1 MSRPVL
7 TVCAER
13 QEPGS
18 YRTIGEAVQAARSGA
33 VISVR
38 PGRYEENLVLT
49 KVVSITAEDA
59 RGSVRISPRRGSV
72 VQVLAEAVQ
81 LTGLVLQGQDED
93 LPAVDVPRGQLALQD
108 CEVVGTSWTAVL
120 TRQQGELA
128 MRGCRVVNPAG
139 AGLVET
145 STGSSVIEDSVV
157 EHLGTSAL
165 VIGERANPTV
175 RRCVLRD
182 ARGNGVCANG
192 ESRGVLEDCEISGT
206 DKPAVAIEEQS
217 STRLVRTGIRDAELG
232 VFVGSTARVVLE
244 DCTVTAVRGHGYVL
258 TNGTDPLLRRCR
270 AVRTRGHGLHIAGR
284 ARGTLEDCEVT
295 AAAQAGIH
303 VGGSAG
309 PSLLRA
315 VVRDGEGDG
324 VEITGESAAEFDR
337 LEVHGPA
344 GTGVVVR
351 EGANPLLRRAT
362 VTAAGGHGIEVLR
375 DGRGRIEDATVL
387 DSGRHGVRIG
397 DGANTY
403 LGAVL
408 LRGGKGCG
416 VSVGPEGVATLR
428 DVEAADNALDGAS
441 VERGGELTAT
451 RARLRANRRHGLHLL
466 PGARATLTSCRLTG
480 NTEDGLRSE
489 SAESVRL
496 TDCLAAENEGAGLRQ
511 TEPTDRLAVENLDSR
526 DNRSPDA
533 RGAAAASAASAAP
546 GGPAA
551 ADGGGAPGQPQPSAG
566 GQQQGPQAVLQ
577 TLVGL
582 EGVKE
587 QVATLVNLNKLARRR
602 EQAGLPAL
610 PMSRHLVFAGPPGT
624 GKTTVARLYGAI
636 LAELGVLR
644 GGHLVE
650 VARADLVAP
659 IIGGTALKTTAV
671 VKEALGGVLFI
682 DEAYTLSAGSGG
694 AGPDFGREA
703 VDTLVKLMEDHRED
717 LVVIVAGYETEIHEF
732 LASNPGL
739 ASRFS
744 RTVAFRN
751 YSVDE
756 LTTIV
761 EHASGGHG
769 YELAEGTREAL
780 TVHFERMP
788 KGADFGNG
796 RAARKVFEE
805 MVDRQASRLAA
816 LDHFDNAD
824 LTRLLPADVGEEA
837 AAAVARA
844 AAGQGEPEAPG
855 LLDRLRG
862 MVGLAAAKQQVED
875 LVNVTRQT
883 RRRLDAGLPAATIG
897 HHLVFSG
904 PPGTG
909 KTTVAR
915 LYGELLAELGVLPS
929 GRLVE
934 TARADLVGR
943 YVGHTAQLTRDAF
956 ERARGGVLF
965 IDEAYTLTP
974 RGGAGG
980 DFGQEAVDT
989 LMKLMEDHRDEV
1001 VVIVAGYEEEMRGFL
1016 SSNPG
1021 LASRFSR
1028 EITFDHYADDELV
1041 AIVRRQAETAGYH
1054 CAPQTLAALAA
1065 HFAAAPRDR
1074 SFGNGRF
1081 ARQVLESMIT
1091 RQAGRLARLDVA
1103 DLDELSLLLPQD
1115 LPADRTGGRP

>member
-7 TVCAER
+7 TVCAEQR
-13 QEPGS
+13 EPGS
-18 YRTIGEAVQAARSGA
+18 YRTIGEALQAARSGA

-38 PGRYEENLVLT
+38 PGRYDENLVLT
-49 KVVSITAEDA
+49 KVVSITAEDV

-72 VQVLAEAVQ
+72 VQVLTEAVQ
-81 LTGLVLQGQDED
+81 LTGLVLQGQDDE

-108 CEVVGTSWTAVL
+108 CEVAGNAWTAVL

-145 STGSSVIEDSVV
+145 STGASVIEDSVI

-192 ESRGVLEDCEISGT
+192 EARGVVEDCEISAT
-206 DKPAVAIEEQS
+206 DKPAVALEEQS
-217 STRLVRTGIRDAELG
+217 TTRLLRTEIRDSALG

-270 AVRTRGHGLHIAGR
+270 AVRPQGHGLHITGR
-284 ARGTLEDCEVT
+284 SRGTFEDCEVT
-295 AAAQAGIH
+295 APAQAGIH
-303 VGGSAG
+303 VGESAG
-309 PSLLRA
+309 PGLVRA
-315 VVRDGEGDG
+315 VVRDAETDG
-324 VEITGESAAEFDR
+324 VELTGESAAEFDR
-337 LEVHGPA
+337 LEVRDAA
-344 GTGVVVR
+344 GVGIVVR
-351 EGANPLLRRAT
+351 DGANPLLRRTT

-387 DSGRHGVRIG
+387 DSGNHGIRIA

-403 LGAVL
+403 LGGSQV
-408 LRGGKGCG
+408 RGSKSCG
-416 VSVGPEGVATLR
+416 ISVGTEGVATLR
-428 DVEAADNALDGAS
+428 DVDSTDNAFDGAS

-451 RARLRANRRHGLHLL
+451 RSRLRTNRRHGLHLMA
-466 PGARATLTSCRLTG
+466 GARATLTSCQLID
-480 NTEDGLRSE
+480 NTVDGLRSE
-489 SAESVRL
+489 SAEPVRL
-496 TDCLAAENEGAGLRQ
+496 TDCLAAENQGAGLRQ
-511 TEPTDRLAVENLDSR
+511 TETTDRLAVENLDSR

-533 RGAAAASAASAAP
+533 HGSAAVAAATPGTAVTTDGESAPADGTPQS
-546 GGPAA
+546 GPADA
-551 ADGGGAPGQPQPSAG
+551 GPQGP
-566 GQQQGPQAVLQ
+566 QGPQAVLQ

-644 GGHLVE
+644 SGHLVE
-650 VARADLVAP
+650 VARADLVAS
-659 IIGGTALKTTAV
+659 IIGGTALKTTEV

-694 AGPDFGREA
+694 TGPDFGREA
-703 VDTLVKLMEDHRED
+703 IDTLVKLMEDHRED
-717 LVVIVAGYETEIHEF
+717 LVVIVAGYEVEIREF

-744 RTVAFRN
+744 RTVEFQN

-761 EHASGGHG
+761 GHAAAGHG

-780 TVHFERMP
+780 AVHFERMP

-805 MVDRQASRLAA
+805 MVDRQASRLAE
-816 LDHFDNAD
+816 LENFDNVA
-824 LTRLLPADVGEEA
+824 LTQLLPGDVGEQA
-837 AAAVARA
+837 AAAVA
-844 AAGQGEPEAPG
+844 GDSKPDEPG
-855 LLDRLRG
+855 LLDRLRS
-862 MVGLAAAKQQVED
+862 MVGLAAAKEQVED
-875 LVNVTRQT
+875 LVNLTKQT
-883 RRRLDAGLPAATIG
+883 RRRIEAGLPAATIS

-915 LYGELLAELGVLPS
+915 LYGELLAELGVLPA
-929 GRLVE
+929 GQLIE

-943 YVGHTAQLTRDAF
+943 YIGHTAQLTRDAF

-974 RGGAGG
+974 RHGAGG

-1001 VVIVAGYEEEMRGFL
+1001 VVIVAGYQEEMRGFL
-1016 SSNPG
+1016 ASNPG

-1041 AIVRRQAETAGYH
+1041 TIVRLQAETAGYS
-1054 CAPQTLAALAA
+1054 CTPETLAALATL
-1065 HFAAAPRDR
+1065 FAVVPRDR

-1081 ARQVLESMIT
+1081 ARQMLEAMIT
-1091 RQAGRLARLDVA
+1091 RQAGRLSRLDIA

-1115 LPADRTGGRP
+1115 IPTERIGSFA